1 MLGDGGRILRE
12 GVGEVHLIRFCVGSA
27 VEHGMH
33 KNFMKH
39 MHSTDNTLHVN
50 IQYFI

>member
-1 MLGDGGRILRE
+1 MDVCISNQ
-12 GVGEVHLIRFCVGSA
+12 SA

-39 MHSTDNTLHVN
+39 MHSTDYTLHVN